1 MKTRRPAIAARHKL
15 VPGSFLRK
23 RKKDGWPFHRYVD
36 QLDHWL
42 FEKNLSYTDT
52 LAELAKILPKNRR
65 PPKVRALSN
74 WYHVRNRE
82 KWLEKFIDKAKNAD
96 EYAKVAAA
104 NPGPITESLERL
116 IQVAAFESAEAP
128 VLDLDQLRTLTLLLT
143 RFKELHIREQELSLT
158 ERKVALLEKK
168 AEQADR
174 TRDVLTDGTLTPE
187 QREARIR
194 EVLGLPP
201 APARAKG

>member
-23 RKKDGWPFHRYVD
+23 RKKDGWPFRRYVD
-36 QLDHWL
+36 QLDEWL
-42 FEKNLSYTDT
+42 FEQNLTYPDT
-52 LAELAKILPKNRR
+52 LARLAKILPKNRR
-65 PPKVRALSN
+65 PPKIRALSN
-74 WYHVRNRE
+74 WYHIRARE
-82 KWLEKFIDKAKNAD
+82 KMLEKFISTAKNAD
-96 EYAKVAAA
+96 EYAKVAAQ
-104 NPGPITESLERL
+104 NPGPITQSLERL
-116 IQVAAFESAEAP
+116 IQVAAFESADATA
-128 VLDLDQLRTLTLLLT
+128 LDIDQVRTLTLLVT
-143 RFKELHIREQELSLT
+143 RFKELDIAERELQLK
-158 ERKVALLEKK
+158 ERRVVLLEKK